1 MNSGGPA
8 LTALLTSLSS
18 YKLPTALYSVRAR
31 LEAARWA
38 WVPGRMVI
46 HLAGELHIDAVAK
59 PDLPRR
65 QGIFGG
71 VRVCDPADAGRAEV
85 LLIRERLTQSW
96 PARSTLFSSTC
107 PVLASTPTSC
117 VTEPFLISKE

>member
-1 MNSGGPA
+1 MAWHDLRCTRGG
-8 LTALLTSLSS
+8 TLSS
-18 YKLPTALYSVRAR
+18 ALYILCA
-31 LEAARWA
+31 LGWEAARRA

-46 HLAGELHIDAVAK
+46 HLAGELHIDVVAK
-59 PDLPRR
+59 ADLPRR

-96 PARSTLFSSTC
+96 PAGSTLFSSTC